1 MRQRLYE
8 SVEYKGVHNCYAI
21 GGIMMNESRPE
32 RSECFLF
39 GGGGGGGY
47 AMLASEAQLSAKEI

>member
-1 MRQRLYE
+1 
-8 SVEYKGVHNCYAI
+8 
-21 GGIMMNESRPE
+21 MMNESRPE

-39 GGGGGGGY
+39 GGGVY

>member
-1 MRQRLYE
+1 
-8 SVEYKGVHNCYAI
+8 
-21 GGIMMNESRPE
+21 MNESRPE

-39 GGGGGGGY
+39 GGGGVN

>member
-1 MRQRLYE
+1 
-8 SVEYKGVHNCYAI
+8 
-21 GGIMMNESRPE
+21 MMNESRPE

-39 GGGGGGGY
+39 GGGGGVY